1 MGINRQ
7 FNSIYNPYIKWT
19 CFVTHAFLQ
28 VQRYICFFMEATSL
42 VHHRICFVVGASSRE
57 LYHVCFIVVAS
68 SRVLPRACFV
78 LRASLHVLC
87 FACFVACDSYFIFL
101 LIDFANQIQ
110 SSLIMFLFPLIDCGI
125 RTKQETDLLPCDHLS
140 CNLGQ

>member
-1 MGINRQ
+1 M
-7 FNSIYNPYIKWT
+7 WT
-19 CFVTHAFLQ
+19 CFVTHALSQ
-28 VQRYICFFMEATSL
+28 VHRCICLFTEAPLL
-42 VHHRICFVVGASSRE
+42 VHRRMCFVVGASSRK

-68 SRVLPRACFV
+68 SREVSHAYFV

-87 FACFVACDSYFIFL
+87 FACFVACDSNFIFL
-101 LIDFANQIQ
+101 LIDFANQIW
-110 SSLIMFLFPLIDCGI
+110 SSLIMFLSSLFALIDCGI